1 MDKLEN
7 IKDEL
12 MKVSEEVLG
21 LDKDE
26 KNIWRKT
33 DYSSLIYGIYSAL
46 RIVETLILEKE
57 K

>member
-33 DYSSLIYGIYSAL
+33 DYSNLLYGIYSAL
-46 RIVETLILEKE
+46 RIVETLILVR
-57 K
+57 